1 MENKK
6 LGQEPAYP
14 CEIGFENGN
23 IQEMHQNGNYTAL
36 HNGMSKRFYA
46 ACAAMQGLLS
56 NSVGI
61 KAISDNVDTQEE
73 FFSEVIKSSYDFAD
87 ELLKQE
93 NA

>member
-1 MENKK
+1 MEDKNTN
-6 LGQEPAYP
+6 QDPAFPTPDYVL
-14 CEIGFENGN
+14 ENSGVN
-23 IQEMHQNGNYTAL
+23 FNPM
-36 HNGMSKRFYA
+36 GMSKRFYA

-56 NSVGI
+56 NPVGI